1 MQHVRV
7 MQNSMKAVEKHDHEG
22 LNLELERTKRPEE
35 KECKNVRGKKGRRHT
50 HFCCPS
56 TGPARGDRGPCARVV
71 PKGKV

>member
-35 KECKNVRGKKGRRHT
+35 KECKNVRGEKR
-50 HFCCPS
+50 
-56 TGPARGDRGPCARVV
+56 
-71 PKGKV
+71 

>member
-22 LNLELERTKRPEE
+22 LNLELERT
-35 KECKNVRGKKGRRHT
+35 NVQRKKDAKMSGGKKGRRHT